1 MQFSLKL
8 SLPQK
13 ENCACA
19 FCPSDVVVEQAEC
32 PGEETWNGNPQEQAQ
47 VTLQEGSSLLKD
59 TCGFYITICYKNN
72 FVD

>member
-8 SLPQK
+8 SLPQN
-13 ENCACA
+13 ENCTCA
-19 FCPSDVVVEQAEC
+19 FCPSDGVVEQAEC
-32 PGEETWNGNPQEQAQ
+32 PGEEARNGNPEEQAQ
-47 VTLQEGSSLLKD
+47 VTLQEGGALLKD